1 MTDLHSVV
9 SQEQVEAERML
20 IGSVIRDPKS
30 LNKVGWLTEDAF
42 MVPAHKQFWN
52 RFLNG
57 EDGLQITFSMPEMT
71 DAISWSNDAL
81 FARAGDYAQA
91 LFDKDQMRMALIA
104 AEEIVK
110 ASREGDKNAVQAIAQ
125 SLASTQG
132 GGDTGMRDPLD
143 IGVSLNQRIDQGN
156 ISIPWGITSMDT
168 ATRGSEKGTLTILAA
183 RPSMGKSS
191 LAFQTCETRA
201 IDLGKKVGVWA
212 LEMSGE
218 QMVARRTCHKINSMW
233 MDVRAGNISAIQR
246 ADLKKHVT
254 GYTEMLSEYGMGI
267 NDSTDTTVADIVRTQ
282 LRNRY
287 DVLMIDHLGLLNDK
301 NLRGERHDQKLGRQT
316 RMLHN
321 LAKNTF
327 SVIILVC
334 QLNRE
339 VEKRQDKRPNMG
351 DLRDSGELEQNAD
364 NVGLIYGP
372 WYYDKEADNTTEIIW
387 GKYRDGVK
395 NSLSLVEF
403 DMADQQFHSVET
415 QKFDEYVD
423 RRAEDVEEAQMALAN
438 DDLPF

>member
-9 SQEQVEAERML
+9 SAEQAEAERML

-30 LNKVGWLTEDAF
+30 LHTVGWLTEDAF

-57 EDGLQITFSMPEMT
+57 EDGLQITFSMPDMV
-71 DAISWSNDAL
+71 DAITWSNDAL
-81 FARAGDYAQA
+81 FQRAGDYAQA
-91 LFDKDQMRMALIA
+91 LYDKDQSRMALIA

-110 ASREGDKNAVQAIAQ
+110 ASREGDKDAVQAIAY
-125 SLASTQG
+125 SLASSQG
-132 GGDTGMRDPLD
+132 GGDNGMRDPVD
-143 IGVSLNQRIDQGN
+143 IGVSLNKRIDQGN
-156 ISIPWGITSMDT
+156 ISVPWGIASMDT
-168 ATRGSEKGTLTILAA
+168 ATRGSEKGTLTVLAA

-191 LAFQTCETRA
+191 LAFQTCEHRS

-218 QMVARRTCHKINSMW
+218 QMVARRTCHKVGAMW
-233 MDVRAGNISAIQR
+233 MDVRSENISAAQR
-246 ADLKKHVT
+246 EDLKKHVT
-254 GYTEMLSEYGMGI
+254 GYTEMLQEYKMGI
-267 NDSTDTTVADIVRTQ
+267 NDSTSTTVADIVRTQ
-282 LRNRY
+282 LRMRY
-287 DVLMIDHLGLLNDK
+287 DVLMVDHLGLLDDK
-301 NLRGERHDQKLGRQT
+301 ILRGERHDQKIGRQT

-327 SVIILVC
+327 CVVILVA

-339 VEKRQDKRPNMG
+339 VEQRKDKRPHMG
-351 DLRDSGELEQNAD
+351 DLRDSGEIEQNAD
-364 NVGLIYGP
+364 NVGLMYGE
-372 WYYDKEADNTTEIIW
+372 WYYDTEADNTTEVIW

-403 DMADQQFHSVET
+403 NLADQQFHSVDTEDFNDYIDRQQT
-415 QKFDEYVD
+415 QPE
-423 RRAEDVEEAQMALAN
+423 MNL
-438 DDLPF
+438 DDIPF